1 MAGGFLINSALRGV
15 NDLREIRLLLLVCP
29 LYKEQKMHFLASVYF
44 LIYIYIYIYVQK
56 KRICF
61 QREILQH
68 ISQSHVPCCF
78 LSDICVNCD
87 GY

>member
-44 LIYIYIYIYVQK
+44 LIYIYIYIY
-56 KRICF
+56 ICTEKTYLF
-61 QREILQH
+61 SKGDTTAHKSE
-68 ISQSHVPCCF
+68 PCSVLFSVRYLCK
-78 LSDICVNCD
+78 L
-87 GY
+87 